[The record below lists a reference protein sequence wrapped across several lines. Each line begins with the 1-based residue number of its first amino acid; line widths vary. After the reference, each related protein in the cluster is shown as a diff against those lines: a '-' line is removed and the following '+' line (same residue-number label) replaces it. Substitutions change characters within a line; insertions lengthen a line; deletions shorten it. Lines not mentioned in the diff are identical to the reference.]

1 MGNRPNVCKHNCPKI
16 HKGQH
21 QQGRRGIWKG
31 FTHLVS
37 KKIDTIFTNKAWET
51 LTAGKRQSALA
62 CPFLNVVDTAGGAR
76 LVLHGLGDTRGWGG
90 QGGSPNCCPISV
102 HQLKLRALLTLEPH
116 PGHGEFWPAVL
127 KIRNSKFPQNVTKEG
142 VQLLLNSWK
151 WLLPQLWAGGATQHL
166 CNKTCP
172 FFSLSA

>member
-1 MGNRPNVCKHNCPKI
+1 MLWTQLVE
-16 HKGQH
+16 
-21 QQGRRGIWKG
+21 QGLG
-31 FTHLVS
+31 
-37 KKIDTIFTNKAWET
+37 
-51 LTAGKRQSALA
+51 
-62 CPFLNVVDTAGGAR
+62 R

-151 WLLPQLWAGGATQHL
+151 
-166 CNKTCP
+166 
-172 FFSLSA
+172 